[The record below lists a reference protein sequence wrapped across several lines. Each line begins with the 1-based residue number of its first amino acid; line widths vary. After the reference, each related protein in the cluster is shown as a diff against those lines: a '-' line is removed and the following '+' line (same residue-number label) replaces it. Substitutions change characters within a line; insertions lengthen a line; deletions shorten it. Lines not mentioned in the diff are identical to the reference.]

1 MEVQQNL
8 ELFRELMLCDGN
20 IYSWSYDASGKL
32 LFSNCPDQ
40 AVFAAAFEVFGCL
53 KKMLTLGSER
63 NTPIFLSGDTGLIW
77 GAAFEKAEN
86 VLYRC
91 HVIGPVFYSK
101 ASADSIYR
109 GFRSKD
115 FSGYSAAWLRS
126 FYEAIYRVPTSQYT
140 IFSRNLRMLHYCV
153 TGQRIEISD
162 VFVDDIQT
170 LSAANHRKPTDR
182 HRVYNA
188 EKAML
193 EMVRLGDLNYKEA
206 LSASMNISDGV
217 KINTKDPVRHAR
229 VSTIVFCSIVCR
241 AAIEGGLSPEEAYSL
256 GDAYIQSALD
266 AHTIDETSTI
276 CMSMYDDFVRRVHRT
291 RENPKYSEPIQRC
304 CNYIEMKKVIKALY
318 PEIQVGLTLSLHDL
332 QPVEG
337 GEARAEEI
345 WAEEFTHYLPYI
357 QGDDFLGVQNYTR
370 TIVGAE
376 EDLPVPDG
384 AERTQMGYEYYPEAL
399 EHVIRSVAKDFKGN
413 LMVTENGVSCDD
425 DSRRVN
431 FINIA
436 TDGVARCIADG
447 IPVKGYFYWSLM
459 DNFEWQM
466 GYRMTFGLIA
476 VDRNTLERKPKES
489 LYHLGSL

>member
-53 KKMLTLGSER
+53 KKMLAVGSER
-63 NTPIFLSGDTGLIW
+63 TTPIFLSSDTGLIW

-91 HVIGPVFYSK
+91 HVIGPVFYSN

-126 FYEAIYRVPTSQYT
+126 FYEAICRVPSSQYT

-170 LSAANHRKPTDR
+170 LSATNHRKPTDR

-217 KINTKDPVRHAR
+217 KINTRDPVRHAR

-266 AHTIDETSTI
+266 AHTIDETSTV

-291 RENPKYSEPIQRC
+291 RENPKFSEPIQRC
-304 CNYIEMKKVIKALY
+304 CSYIEMNLDRNIRAQELADMVGYSVTYFTRRFREETGFGISDYVKAARIERAKILLETSEDSVQ
-318 PEIQVGLTLSLHDL
+318 EISEKLGFTTRNYFTKCFREIAGMT
-332 QPVEG
+332 PVE
-337 GEARAEEI
+337 
-345 WAEEFTHYLPYI
+345 
-357 QGDDFLGVQNYTR
+357 
-370 TIVGAE
+370 
-376 EDLPVPDG
+376 
-384 AERTQMGYEYYPEAL
+384 
-399 EHVIRSVAKDFKGN
+399 
-413 LMVTENGVSCDD
+413 
-425 DSRRVN
+425 
-431 FINIA
+431 
-436 TDGVARCIADG
+436 
-447 IPVKGYFYWSLM
+447 
-459 DNFEWQM
+459 
-466 GYRMTFGLIA
+466 YRK
-476 VDRNTLERKPKES
+476 RK
-489 LYHLGSL
+489 

>member
-20 IYSWSYDASGKL
+20 IYSWSYDGNGKL
-32 LFSNCPDQ
+32 LSSNCPDE
-40 AVFAAAFEVFGCL
+40 AVFAAAFEAFGCL
-53 KKMLTLGSER
+53 SKMLNMGGKR
-63 NTPIFLSGDTGLIW
+63 DAPVFLSSDTGLIW

-91 HVIGPVFYSK
+91 HVIGPVFYSN

-109 GFRSKD
+109 GFLSKD
-115 FSGYSAAWLRS
+115 FSSYSAAWLRS

-170 LSAANHRKPTDR
+170 LPSSAHRKPTDR

-193 EMVRLGDLNYKEA
+193 EMVRLGGLNT
-206 LSASMNISDGV
+206 SMNISDGV
-217 KINTKDPVRHAR
+217 NVHTNDPLRHAR

-241 AAIEGGLSPEEAYSL
+241 AAIEGGISPEEAYSL

-304 CNYIEMKKVIKALY
+304 CNYIEMNLNRNIHAQELADMIGYSVTYFIRRFREETGFGISDYVKAARIERAKILLETSENSVQ
-318 PEIQVGLTLSLHDL
+318 EISEKLGFTTRNYFTRCFREVTGRT
-332 QPVEG
+332 PVE
-337 GEARAEEI
+337 
-345 WAEEFTHYLPYI
+345 
-357 QGDDFLGVQNYTR
+357 
-370 TIVGAE
+370 
-376 EDLPVPDG
+376 
-384 AERTQMGYEYYPEAL
+384 
-399 EHVIRSVAKDFKGN
+399 
-413 LMVTENGVSCDD
+413 
-425 DSRRVN
+425 
-431 FINIA
+431 
-436 TDGVARCIADG
+436 
-447 IPVKGYFYWSLM
+447 
-459 DNFEWQM
+459 
-466 GYRMTFGLIA
+466 YRNQ
-476 VDRNTLERKPKES
+476 R
-489 LYHLGSL
+489 